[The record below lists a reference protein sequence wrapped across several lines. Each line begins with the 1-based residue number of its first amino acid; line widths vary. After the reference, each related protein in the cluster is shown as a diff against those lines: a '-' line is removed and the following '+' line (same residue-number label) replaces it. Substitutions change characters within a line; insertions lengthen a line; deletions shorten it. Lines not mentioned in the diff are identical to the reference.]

1 MTPTQERAA
10 RARVA
15 YTHAAHELLVATQAE
30 LKALHWLQVAEV
42 TYGPASTAA
51 NQGRGAW
58 RAAVEVRE
66 KATVDM
72 HARTEE
78 MDQAQSALV
87 TEARR

>member
-1 MTPTQERAA
+1 MTPTQERVA

-42 TYGPASTAA
+42 TYGPASEAA

-66 KATVDM
+66 KAATGLRS
-72 HARTEE
+72 RTEE
-78 MDQAQSALV
+78 VDQAQNALEA
-87 TEARR
+87 EARR